1 MQLVKE
7 TISTTRHT
15 RKRHKGVTKELVNR
29 EEERKNIT
37 KRKKNRQPK
46 EKGRREKLSA
56 SDRREREKEE
66 KWEIEAFVFQVSDK
80 QTEILHRK
88 RKRKRRRTTKQIHTT
103 KQKIASLVSLSR
115 KNKTKILS
123 IFIEFRQKNEQKA
136 FRIAISFSSSHL
148 IQILNFFLKRKLWS
162 LGFDLGGGS
171 WMRDPSTGFKRW
183 CDGRHCSR
191 TSRRR
196 SGYLVQSN
204 RQTGPSRQGHSR
216 GIPFSIPTTSI
227 CLLRSRRYLS
237 QPSQMH
243 PGLTR
248 TSLVQPLPAGLLP
261 GSSLLLL
268 YDSSFFYLFFFFF
281 GFEMEAVNGIVL
293 QKEIFVSPVG

>member
-1 MQLVKE
+1 MRDRGIRFPSLWQ
-7 TISTTRHT
+7 T
-15 RKRHKGVTKELVNR
+15 NR
-29 EEERKNIT
+29 DFASQEE
-37 KRKKNRQPK
+37 
-46 EKGRREKLSA
+46 G
-56 SDRREREKEE
+56 REREEQLNKST
-66 KWEIEAFVFQVSDK
+66 Q
-80 QTEILHRK
+80 LNRK
-88 RKRKRRRTTKQIHTT
+88 SR
-103 KQKIASLVSLSR
+103 LWSLSR

-216 GIPFSIPTTSI
+216 GTPFSIPTTSI
-227 CLLRSRRYLS
+227 CLLRSHRYLS

-268 YDSSFFYLFFFFF
+268 YDSSFFYLFFC
-281 GFEMEAVNGIVL
+281 FEMEAVNGIVL